1 MFDHFELVFELS
13 PLQVGIIKGK
23 FQVGVL
29 VLYLWMSLVELI
41 AIGKLLLVLF
51 ESLLVLL
58 HVVDYVQF
66 LQLHAFEHVIEFVI
80 LAVYFLILL
89 QGHSITLL

>member
-29 VLYLWMSLVELI
+29 VLYL
-41 AIGKLLLVLF
+41 
-51 ESLLVLL
+51 
-58 HVVDYVQF
+58 
-66 LQLHAFEHVIEFVI
+66 
-80 LAVYFLILL
+80 
-89 QGHSITLL
+89 